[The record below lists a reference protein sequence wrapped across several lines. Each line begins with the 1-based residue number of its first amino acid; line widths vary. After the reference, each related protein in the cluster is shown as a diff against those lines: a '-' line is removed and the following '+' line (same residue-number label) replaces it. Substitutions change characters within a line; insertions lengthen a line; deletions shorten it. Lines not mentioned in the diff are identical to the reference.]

1 MCVFVRFL
9 DEFRVSVRRV
19 VCVVDAFGT
28 SRGEGS
34 CACVNL

>member
-1 MCVFVRFL
+1 MCVFVRFR
-9 DEFRVSVRRV
+9 DKFCVSVRRV

-34 CACVNL
+34 YACVNL